1 MKDRV
6 FNASIAINSIL
17 LLFVIFLITAEVQ
30 ESNAADLIDKRGQR
44 PPFLMPRVDILNFK
58 RQLLKSPN
66 HDFKRD
72 YEQPA
77 AVRPYM
83 SNVPMNNLVSS
94 WWYKQQHEKRDGV
107 GGNGGI
113 LQFGR
118 GRSTT
123 VPLSILDNIDTLRR
137 GLMRELTLRRM
148 AQDRMSMVRSSEDFK
163 QSKGRRWTIIK
174 NNSEAA
180 FLKNRGTTITTRRR
194 RASERARA
202 SADQKDDFVNLLKRR
217 KSCCCCSSLTTYT
230 PPPS

>member
-1 MKDRV
+1 MIHGDHICIK
-6 FNASIAINSIL
+6 L
-17 LLFVIFLITAEVQ
+17 VIQYHSYFQ
-30 ESNAADLIDKRGQR
+30 
-44 PPFLMPRVDILNFK
+44 
-58 RQLLKSPN
+58 
-66 HDFKRD
+66 DFKRD

-148 AQDRMSMVRSSEDFK
+148 AQDRMSMVSIRTQAIGHMHKKSGHFAHSDMYLCVHTSSPAVLMPFPHFRCDQAK
-163 QSKGRRWTIIK
+163 TSK
-174 NNSEAA
+174 S
-180 FLKNRGTTITTRRR
+180 
-194 RASERARA
+194 
-202 SADQKDDFVNLLKRR
+202 R
-217 KSCCCCSSLTTYT
+217 KANDEQ
-230 PPPS
+230 